1 MNLFQPLYY
10 GTWLFVFVTL
20 FYEAA
25 ARTNLR
31 LLLKFGI
38 PIYRQHIDLVDAPNL
53 PDHIADL
60 TERLN
65 PVTAVPTGW
74 NTVQKALLQPT
85 SKNGFIVLPTSA
97 TEVEFRNGSLSRGR
111 IVYHSQQ
118 NKLTISGF
126 YTWPS
131 LIMPLV
137 IFLLSAF
144 MPMGFFLIYLL
155 LFSNGFGQRKQ
166 YQFVSFIVNSEFS
179 NYQAA
184 QLL

>member
-1 MNLFQPLYY
+1 MDLFQILYY

-38 PIYRQHIDLVDAPNL
+38 PIYRHALELEQAPNL

-74 NTVQKALLQPT
+74 NTMQKVLLQPT
-85 SKNGFIVLPTSA
+85 SKNGFIVLPTSPN
-97 TEVEFRNGSLSRGR
+97 EVEFRNGSLSRGR
-111 IVYHSQQ
+111 IVYDSEQ
-118 NKLTISGF
+118 NKLNIVGF

-137 IFLLSAF
+137 VFLVSAF
-144 MPMGFFLIYLL
+144 VPLGFFLIYLL

-166 YQFVSFIVNSEFS
+166 YHFVTYIVKSEFC
-179 NYQAA
+179 
-184 QLL
+184 